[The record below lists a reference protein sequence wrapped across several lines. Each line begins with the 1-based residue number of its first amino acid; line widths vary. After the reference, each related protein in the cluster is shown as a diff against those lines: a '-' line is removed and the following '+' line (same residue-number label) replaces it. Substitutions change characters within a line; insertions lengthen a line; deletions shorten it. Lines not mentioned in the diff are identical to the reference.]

1 MEIPAQSFMLQRV
14 SGRMRDAERRRRR
27 KGALSVPEIVFK
39 LWKEDLKAFR
49 KGPTSLLLYDGLFK
63 RSFKFLS
70 SSKTFGFTS
79 H

>member
-1 MEIPAQSFMLQRV
+1 MEIPAQSFMLRRV
-14 SGRMRDAERRRRR
+14 SGRMRDAGRRRWR

-49 KGPTSLLLYDGLFK
+49 EGSTSLLLYDGLFE

-70 SSKTFGFTS
+70 CSKTFGLTF